1 MKEIVKFLNEKEFV
15 INERKPSEK
24 DPAARSIQDFFY
36 EEKRVTI
43 VELVDRY
50 QVMVYDGKQIH
61 RADLFDSLSVVKYL
75 KGIL

>member
-1 MKEIVKFLNEKEFV
+1 MKEIVKFLNE
-15 INERKPSEK
+15 INFEGSERYTTEK
-24 DPAARSIQDFFY
+24 DPAARSIQDFFC

-43 VELVDRY
+43 VELVDKY

-61 RADLFDSLSVVKYL
+61 RADHLDQHSVVKYL

>member
-15 INERKPSEK
+15 ISERKPSEK
-24 DPAARSIQDFFY
+24 DPSALSIQDFFC